1 MADRQRSEAPL
12 ATNRSLVARDKLGH
26 PLDPAVGY
34 ARGPIIAS
42 SLEEAKRRNCAM
54 RLIRERAVAIGR
66 GAFYNFSGH
75 RRDLPVPPDKI
86 AWAEEWVGPAFFWD
100 GLVGA
105 AREHFGGTA
114 EHEVA
119 VFNRCS
125 AGNISTCL
133 ALAEPGSS
141 VLSVVPQ
148 NRSHPS
154 IGRGARLSG
163 ARLLQANS
171 LAGVERAL
179 SGEGI
184 SLVVITAVS
193 SELHIMD
200 QDLILQVVALA
211 KSKGIPTLMDDAY
224 GTRLR
229 PIIYGGLKTLET
241 GVDVG
246 VTSCDKAGMGGP
258 RAGLMVGKADLVI
271 RIAAKSTELGLEARP
286 PLALGVWASLSQ
298 FDPSHLRHEV
308 DLGIEIYHRLCDRYG
323 PERVV
328 QSALGASLPA
338 EEVYE
343 MVAAASPGGGPLPI
357 VPAEVTA
364 GVGLYWLERYG
375 IISTNALGGPGASIW
390 LRFKPIPSEVE
401 RFGGIPALLEAT
413 EAGLEYVAQRAR
425 SIPEMRQLIL
435 GE

>member
-1 MADRQRSEAPL
+1 
-12 ATNRSLVARDKLGH
+12 
-26 PLDPAVGY
+26 
-34 ARGPIIAS
+34 
-42 SLEEAKRRNCAM
+42 
-54 RLIRERAVAIGR
+54 
-66 GAFYNFSGH
+66 
-75 RRDLPVPPDKI
+75 
-86 AWAEEWVGPAFFWD
+86 VGPAFFWD
-100 GLVGA
+100 GLVEA
-105 AREHFGGTA
+105 AREHFGGSA
-114 EHEVA
+114 EHGVA

-125 AGNISTCL
+125 AGNVSTCL

-154 IGRGARLSG
+154 IGRGTRLAG
-163 ARLLQANS
+163 AQLLQANT
-171 LAGVERAL
+171 LPEVERYLAVP
-179 SGEGI
+179 GV

-200 QDLILQVVALA
+200 QDLLLQAVALA

-224 GTRLR
+224 GARLR
-229 PIIYGGLKTLET
+229 PIVFGGLKTLET

-246 VTSCDKAGMGGP
+246 VTACDKAGMGGP
-258 RAGLMVGKADLVI
+258 RAGLMVGRADLVV
-271 RIAAKSTELGLEARP
+271 RIAAKATELGLEARP

-308 DLGIEIYHRLCDRYG
+308 ELGVEIYHRLRERYG
-323 PERVV
+323 AERVV
-328 QSALGASLPA
+328 RSALGASLPA

-343 MVAAASPGGGPLPI
+343 MVSAASPSGGELPI
-357 VPAEVTA
+357 VPGEVTA
-364 GVGLYWLERYG
+364 GVGLYWLEKHG

-390 LRFKPIPSEVE
+390 LRFKPVPSEVE

-413 EAGLEYVAQRAR
+413 DAGLEYVAQRAH